1 MLDKDMLTLLF
12 EKLGFVGLIAIVI
25 YFLMSKAPTII
36 DLIHTNNKR
45 KIAKI
50 NDALNDENL
59 EEDLK
64 FILFEELNKLY
75 FGSVTGVMVSQKKR
89 NKLVAI
95 LKECDNDFN
104 IKELYIFHDL
114 YEYNST
120 TKEINLIRN
129 KNEYLKEIKFE
140 LGFIFLI
147 VSILVSSFIFLENFE
162 GYVFIVLGL
171 LLCMFGAGIYI
182 NLLQLNFIKK
192 FNDLT

>member
-45 KIAKI
+45 NIAKI

-59 EEDLK
+59 EEGLK

-120 TKEINLIRN
+120 TKEIHLIRN
-129 KNEYLKEIKFE
+129 KNEHLKEIKLE

-147 VSILVSSFIFLENFE
+147 VSTLVSSFIFLENFE

-171 LLCMFGAGIYI
+171 LLCMLGSGIYI

-192 FNDLT
+192 FND